1 MALYAFG
8 HITSIPP
15 ALQALFTVFE
25 AAYPTDANGEAVLY
39 WFGQSLPAWQPS
51 TVVEITGVGPADQQP
66 ASLGPDYLRE
76 ETFSVDCGITVFQ
89 GVTPTA
95 ANYFTNMNAVW
106 NVWIALEKAVANNP
120 TLNGTVRFAEFGEL
134 TYEPATDAKGLVMGT
149 LKWFTRCSARNFSLS

>member
-15 ALQALFTVFE
+15 ALEALYSVFS

-39 WFGQSLPAWQPS
+39 WFGASLPAWEPA
-51 TVVEITGVGPADQQP
+51 TVVEITGIAPADQEP

-76 ETFSVDCGITVFQ
+76 ETFSVECQITVFQ
-89 GVTPTA
+89 GMPPTPV
-95 ANYFTNMNAVW
+95 NYLANMNAVW
-106 NVWIALEKAVANNP
+106 NVWIPLETAVANNP
-120 TLNGTVRFAEFGEL
+120 TLNGTVRYSEFGEM

-149 LKWFTRCSARNFSLS
+149 LKWLTRCSARNFSLS